1 MRDSGPAPQRRPRRE
16 DDPTPRVSAHFWR
29 FSIRLARSLV
39 TAGHCTPREVSSARA
54 TALTSTMPVPVSVSG
69 WKSAAGG
76 GVDAAPSVMETSGP
90 FAALAKRKAERES
103 QGGVSEVTVSAGPTP
118 AAKAAADAPPAP
130 APSAASDASNGWGV
144 AVNDLDWSYPGID
157 GSPIAGSEPLIKGMD
172 LKLKPG
178 SCCLLL
184 GANGAGKTTLLKILG
199 GKHMVPKDKV
209 LIHGREAFY
218 DTSLTTSGQLSYIG
232 GDWQRDVAFAGY
244 GVTLAGDFP
253 ASKMLDSI
261 PGVDP
266 ERKKRI
272 IDVLDINPEWRM
284 HQVSDG
290 QRRRVQLAYG
300 LMIPYSVLLLD
311 EITVDLD
318 VLGRAD
324 LMAFLRRECEE
335 RSVTIVYATH
345 IFDGLEEFATHVAFV
360 AGGRLRFCEA
370 IEDIEGLRAREPGAL
385 LATVEG
391 WLRKEAEIK
400 KEELAKRG
408 IVKKK
413 VFEYARNSGW
423 GEGRMAA
430 TVSFGPELGMKHQGI
445 KGSSNAVM
453 RN

>member
-1 MRDSGPAPQRRPRRE
+1 
-16 DDPTPRVSAHFWR
+16 
-29 FSIRLARSLV
+29 
-39 TAGHCTPREVSSARA
+39 
-54 TALTSTMPVPVSVSG
+54 MPVPVSVSG
-69 WKSAAGG
+69 WKSEAGG
-76 GVDAAPSVMETSGP
+76 GVDVSASVMETAGP
-90 FAALAKRKAERES
+90 FAALAKRKAELEAA
-103 QGGVSEVTVSAGPTP
+103 GTSEVTVTAD
-118 AAKAAADAPPAP
+118 AAAVAKAAVVTTDAPVATI
-130 APSAASDASNGWGV
+130 AQPSEWGV
-144 AVNDLDWSYPGID
+144 NVNNLDWSYPGID
-157 GSPIAGSEPLIKGMD
+157 GSPIVGSEPLIKGMD

-218 DTSLTTSGQLSYIG
+218 DTGLTTSGQLSYIG
-232 GDWQRDVAFAGY
+232 GNWQRDVAFAGY

-253 ASKMLDSI
+253 AKKMLDSI
-261 PGVDP
+261 PNVDP
-266 ERKKRI
+266 ARKKRI
-272 IDVLDINPEWRM
+272 IEVLDINPEWRM

-300 LMIPYSVLLLD
+300 LMVPYSVLLLD

-324 LMAFLRRECEE
+324 LMGFLRQECEE
-335 RSVTIVYATH
+335 RQVTIVYATH
-345 IFDGLEEFATHVAFV
+345 IFDGLEQFATHVAFV
-360 AGGRLRFCEA
+360 AGGQLRFCKPME
-370 IEDIEGLRAREPGAL
+370 EIEGLQDREPGAL
-385 LATVEG
+385 LATVEV

-400 KEELAKRG
+400 KQELAARG

-413 VFEYARNSGW
+413 VFEYQRNSGW
-423 GEGRMAA
+423 GEGRMAS
-430 TVSFGPELGMKHQGI
+430 TVSFGPELGMKHTGI

>member
-1 MRDSGPAPQRRPRRE
+1 M
-16 DDPTPRVSAHFWR
+16 
-29 FSIRLARSLV
+29 
-39 TAGHCTPREVSSARA
+39 
-54 TALTSTMPVPVSVSG
+54 SG
-69 WKSAAGG
+69 WKSEAGG
-76 GVDAAPSVMETSGP
+76 GVDVSASVMETAGP
-90 FAALAKRKAERES
+90 FAALAKRKAELEAA
-103 QGGVSEVTVSAGPTP
+103 GASEVTVTTDAVAVGKVAISTT
-118 AAKAAADAPPAP
+118 DAPVVSTAQ
-130 APSAASDASNGWGV
+130 PSEWGV
-144 AVNDLDWSYPGID
+144 NVNNLDWSYPGID
-157 GSPIAGSEPLIKGMD
+157 GSPIVGSEPLIKGMD

-232 GDWQRDVAFAGY
+232 GNWQRDVAFAGY

-253 ASKMLDSI
+253 AKKMLDSI
-261 PGVDP
+261 PNVDP
-266 ERKKRI
+266 ARKKRI
-272 IDVLDINPEWRM
+272 IEVLDINPEWRM

-300 LMIPYSVLLLD
+300 LMVPYSVLLLD

-324 LMAFLRRECEE
+324 LMAFLRQECEE
-335 RSVTIVYATH
+335 RQVTIVYATH
-345 IFDGLEEFATHVAFV
+345 IFDGLEQFATHVAFV
-360 AGGRLRFCEA
+360 AGGRLRFCKPME
-370 IEDIEGLRAREPGAL
+370 EIEGLQDREPGAL
-385 LATVEG
+385 LATVEV

-400 KEELAKRG
+400 KQELAARG

-413 VFEYARNSGW
+413 VFEYQRNSGW
-423 GEGRMAA
+423 GEGRMAS
-430 TVSFGPELGMKHQGI
+430 TVSFGPELGMKHTGI

>member
-1 MRDSGPAPQRRPRRE
+1 M
-16 DDPTPRVSAHFWR
+16 
-29 FSIRLARSLV
+29 
-39 TAGHCTPREVSSARA
+39 
-54 TALTSTMPVPVSVSG
+54 SG
-69 WKSAAGG
+69 WKSEAGG
-76 GVDAAPSVMETSGP
+76 GVDVSASVMETAGP
-90 FAALAKRKAERES
+90 FAALAKRKAELEAA
-103 QGGVSEVTVSAGPTP
+103 GASEVTVTTDAVAVGKVAISTT
-118 AAKAAADAPPAP
+118 DAPVVSTAQ
-130 APSAASDASNGWGV
+130 PSEWGV
-144 AVNDLDWSYPGID
+144 NVNNLDWSYPGID
-157 GSPIAGSEPLIKGMD
+157 GSPIVGSEPLIKGMD

-232 GDWQRDVAFAGY
+232 GNWQRDVAFAGY

-253 ASKMLDSI
+253 AKKMLDSI
-261 PGVDP
+261 PNVDP
-266 ERKKRI
+266 ARKKRI
-272 IDVLDINPEWRM
+272 IEVLDINPEWRM

-300 LMIPYSVLLLD
+300 LMVPYSVLLLD

-324 LMAFLRRECEE
+324 LMAFLRQECEE
-335 RSVTIVYATH
+335 RQVTIVYATH
-345 IFDGLEEFATHVAFV
+345 IFDGLEQFATHVAFV
-360 AGGRLRFCEA
+360 AGGRLRFCKPME
-370 IEDIEGLRAREPGAL
+370 EIEGLQDREPGAL
-385 LATVEG
+385 LATVEV
-391 WLRKEAEIK
+391 WLRKEAELK
-400 KEELAKRG
+400 KQELAAKG

-413 VFEYARNSGW
+413 VFEYQRNSGW
-423 GEGRMAA
+423 GEGRMAS
-430 TVSFGPELGMKHQGI
+430 TVSFGPELGMKHTGI

>member
-1 MRDSGPAPQRRPRRE
+1 
-16 DDPTPRVSAHFWR
+16 
-29 FSIRLARSLV
+29 
-39 TAGHCTPREVSSARA
+39 
-54 TALTSTMPVPVSVSG
+54 MPVPVSVSG
-69 WKSAAGG
+69 WKSEAGG
-76 GVDAAPSVMETSGP
+76 GVDVSASVMETAGP
-90 FAALAKRKAERES
+90 FAALAKRKAELEAA
-103 QGGVSEVTVSAGPTP
+103 GTSEVTVTAD
-118 AAKAAADAPPAP
+118 AAAVAKAAVVTTDAPVATI
-130 APSAASDASNGWGV
+130 AQPSEWGV
-144 AVNDLDWSYPGID
+144 NVNNLDWSYPGID
-157 GSPIAGSEPLIKGMD
+157 GSPIVGSEPLIKGMD

-218 DTSLTTSGQLSYIG
+218 DTGLTTSGQLSYIG
-232 GDWQRDVAFAGY
+232 GNWQRDVAFAGY

-253 ASKMLDSI
+253 AKKMLDSI
-261 PGVDP
+261 PNVDP
-266 ERKKRI
+266 ARKKRI
-272 IDVLDINPEWRM
+272 IEVLDINPEWRM

-300 LMIPYSVLLLD
+300 LMVPYSVLLLD

-324 LMAFLRRECEE
+324 LMGFLRQECEE
-335 RSVTIVYATH
+335 RQVTIVYATH
-345 IFDGLEEFATHVAFV
+345 IFDGLEQFATHVAFV
-360 AGGRLRFCEA
+360 AGGKLRFCEPM
-370 IEDIEGLRAREPGAL
+370 EEIEGLKDREPGAL
-385 LATVEG
+385 LATVEV

-400 KEELAKRG
+400 KQELAARG

-413 VFEYARNSGW
+413 VFEYQRNSGW
-423 GEGRMAA
+423 GEGRMAS
-430 TVSFGPELGMKHQGI
+430 TVSFGPELGMKHTGI

>member
-1 MRDSGPAPQRRPRRE
+1 MSRPIRRHV
-16 DDPTPRVSAHFWR
+16 D
-29 FSIRLARSLV
+29 
-39 TAGHCTPREVSSARA
+39 GKARA
-54 TALTSTMPVPVSVSG
+54 RRRRIPLRALRPHGTHRTPLADAIMPVPVAVSG
-69 WKSAAGG
+69 WKSDAGG
-76 GVDAAPSVMETSGP
+76 GVDAAPTVMETAGP
-90 FAALAKRKAERES
+90 FAALAAQQKRAKTTEDDDASAAAECD
-103 QGGVSEVTVSAGPTP
+103 VSIAPAVANA
-118 AAKAAADAPPAP
+118 AAKPSSPL
-130 APSAASDASNGWGV
+130 PSASPASTAPGAAPRWGV

-157 GSPIAGSEPLIKGMD
+157 GQPVAGQPPLIKNFN
-172 LKLKPG
+172 LKLAPG

-199 GKHMVPKDKV
+199 GKHMVPKEKV

-218 DTSLTTSGQLSYIG
+218 DTGLTTSGQLSYIG

-253 ASKMLDSI
+253 ASKMLNSI
-261 PGVDP
+261 PGVD
-266 ERKKRI
+266 EARRKKI
-272 IDVLDINPEWRM
+272 IEVLDIDPTWRM

-324 LMAFLRRECEE
+324 LMAFLRQECVE

-345 IFDGLEEFATHVAFV
+345 IFDGLEQFASHVAFV
-360 AGGRLRFCEA
+360 AGGELRFCEP
-370 IEDIEGLRAREPGAL
+370 IEKIDGLRDREPGAL
-385 LATVEG
+385 LSTVEG

-400 KEELAKRG
+400 REALAKKG
-408 IVKKK
+408 IVPKK
-413 VFEYARNSGW
+413 VFEYVRNSGW
-423 GEGRMAA
+423 GSGRTAS
-430 TVSFGPELGMKHQGI
+430 TVSFGPELGMKHEGI

-453 RN
+453 RG

>member
-1 MRDSGPAPQRRPRRE
+1 
-16 DDPTPRVSAHFWR
+16 
-29 FSIRLARSLV
+29 
-39 TAGHCTPREVSSARA
+39 
-54 TALTSTMPVPVSVSG
+54 MPVPVSVSG
-69 WKSAAGG
+69 WKSEAGG
-76 GVDAAPSVMETSGP
+76 GVDVSASVMETAGP
-90 FAALAKRKAERES
+90 FAALAKRKAELEAA
-103 QGGVSEVTVSAGPTP
+103 GTSEVTVTADAAA
-118 AAKAAADAPPAP
+118 AAKAAVVTTDAPVATI
-130 APSAASDASNGWGV
+130 AQPSEWGV
-144 AVNDLDWSYPGID
+144 NVNNLDWSYPGID
-157 GSPIAGSEPLIKGMD
+157 GSPIVGSEPLIKGMD

-232 GDWQRDVAFAGY
+232 GNWQRDVAFAGY

-253 ASKMLDSI
+253 AKKMLDSI
-261 PGVDP
+261 PNVDP
-266 ERKKRI
+266 ARKKRI
-272 IDVLDINPEWRM
+272 IEVLDINPEWRM

-300 LMIPYSVLLLD
+300 LMVPYSVLLLD

-324 LMAFLRRECEE
+324 LMGFLRQECEE
-335 RSVTIVYATH
+335 RQVTIVYATH
-345 IFDGLEEFATHVAFV
+345 IFDGLEQFATHVAFV
-360 AGGRLRFCEA
+360 AGGQLRFCEPM
-370 IEDIEGLRAREPGAL
+370 EEIEGLKDREPGAL
-385 LATVEG
+385 LATVEV

-400 KEELAKRG
+400 KQELAARG

-413 VFEYARNSGW
+413 VFEYQRNSGW
-423 GEGRMAA
+423 GEGRMAS
-430 TVSFGPELGMKHQGI
+430 TVSFGPELGMKHTGI